1 MSQEVPQ
8 CNYGLRINE
17 FIESSA
23 ILILSLKLVTTKCVQ
38 WGTTLEDL
46 YLAIAKCFAMQA

>member
-1 MSQEVPQ
+1 MRSFQIDKSGQTGKHLIWIMSQEVAQ

-23 ILILSLKLVTTKCVQ
+23 IFIFK
-38 WGTTLEDL
+38 
-46 YLAIAKCFAMQA
+46 F